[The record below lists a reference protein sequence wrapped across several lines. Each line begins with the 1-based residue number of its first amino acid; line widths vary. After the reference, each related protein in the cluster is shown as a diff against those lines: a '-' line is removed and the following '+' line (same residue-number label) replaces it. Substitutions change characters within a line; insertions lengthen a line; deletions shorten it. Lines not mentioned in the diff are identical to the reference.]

1 MGIDYQLDTLV
12 KWKKIYYI
20 YKGDKPPVLDKEKSK
35 KKGDAP
41 QSGERMMGFFAA
53 LQKHPSSISG
63 DKKVRHRIRIRL
75 GDLLYL

>member
-1 MGIDYQLDTLV
+1 MGIDYQLDMSA

-20 YKGDKPPVLDKEKSK
+20 YNGDKPPGLDKEKSK
-35 KKGDAP
+35 KKGDTP
-41 QSGERMMGFFAA
+41 QSGERMMGFFRCA
-53 LQKHPSSISG
+53 SETSIIHLR

>member
-1 MGIDYQLDTLV
+1 MVIDYQLV
-12 KWKKIYYI
+12 RGAKWYIRFLYKI
-20 YKGDKPPVLDKEKSK
+20 KMNDKNKEKSK

-41 QSGERMMGFFAA
+41 QSGERMMGFFRCA
-53 LQKHPSSISG
+53 SETSIIHLR